1 MDLVEADL
9 KSLLQSVPDT
19 ELDESNVI
27 TILYNS
33 LIALNFI
40 HSTNIMHRDLK
51 PNNLLIDKY
60 S

>member
-1 MDLVEADL
+1 MCLAEADL

-19 ELDESNVI
+19 KLDESNVV